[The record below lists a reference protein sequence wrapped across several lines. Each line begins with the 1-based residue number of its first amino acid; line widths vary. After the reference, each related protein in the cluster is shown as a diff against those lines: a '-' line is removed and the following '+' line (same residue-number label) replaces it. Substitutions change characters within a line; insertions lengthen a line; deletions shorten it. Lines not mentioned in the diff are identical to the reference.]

1 MLTQANNYMW
11 LFLAKLIQI
20 LCYKLMLQLSV
31 KTEDTATEL
40 STKTA
45 TLNVGGM
52 KCAGCVKSVER
63 QLQQNSGVISASV
76 NLITEVAV
84 VKYEPELVEPETL
97 ATKLSSKGFPSQL
110 RVSNTNSYENVLT
123 KQEQEN
129 RQQLWRLITA
139 AILLLFS
146 SLGHLHH
153 LGFPALPLLS
163 NIWFH
168 WGLATLALSIPGFDL
183 LLDGAR
189 GLWQRMPNM
198 NTLIGLG
205 TFSAYTTST
214 VALLFPQLGWEC
226 FFDEPVMLLGFIFL
240 GRTLEGRARNKAASA
255 LTALLALQ
263 PKVAH
268 LIAPDSE
275 SRESS
280 MDIPVEQVQVGEWV
294 WVLPGE
300 QVPVD
305 GMVVEGSSAIDESML
320 AGESIPVL
328 KQLGDKVTAGTI
340 NQSGAIAVRTTQTG
354 DNTTLAQIIA
364 SVQDAQMRKAPIQQL
379 ADTVAGYFTYGA
391 MAVAALTLLFW
402 YLVGTKIW
410 PHVLTSIGHD
420 GMTGMFGTTSPL
432 LLSLKL
438 AITVLVISCPCA
450 LGLATPTAILV
461 GTGIGAERG
470 LLIKGGDILE
480 RVHQLDTV
488 VFDKT
493 GTLTV
498 GQPKVTDILHLGRR
512 EIDANRLLQL
522 AATAERGTNHPL
534 ATAIVNSARE
544 RKLPILDGTNF
555 TTIPGLGVSSEIE
568 EKKIW
573 VGNEDWISKQGIEIE
588 KEIEDK
594 AEFLV
599 RQGKSLVYVAVEDSL
614 VGLIAL
620 KDELRPDAAATV
632 KKLHELGLNTILLT
646 GDRPIAAKA
655 IASQVGISQVFAA
668 VKPNQKAAII
678 QSLQT
683 TNKAQATPTKLL
695 PRPMDSGLR
704 EREGPTIAMV
714 GDGINDA
721 PALAQADIGI
731 SLKMGTEVAMETAGI
746 ILMRDRLLDLIQSIE
761 LSKATTSKIR
771 QNLFWALG
779 YNAIAIPIAAGIL
792 LPWGVLLNPATAA
805 AFMAFS
811 SATVVTNSLLLRR
824 FLPKSKDNGIV

>member
-1 MLTQANNYMW
+1 MV
-11 LFLAKLIQI
+11 
-20 LCYKLMLQLSV
+20 QLPV

-45 TLNVGGM
+45 SLNVQGM

-63 QLQQNSGVISASV
+63 QLQQNSGVVAASV

-84 VKYEPELVEPETL
+84 VEYQPELVEPETL
-97 ATKLSSKGFPSQL
+97 ATKLTSKGFPAQL
-110 RVSNTNSYENVLT
+110 RVSNSNSYENVLS

-139 AILLLFS
+139 AMLLLFS

-153 LGFPALPLLS
+153 LGFTPLPLLS

-168 WGLATLALSIPGFDL
+168 WGLATLALAIPGFSIL
-183 LLDGAR
+183 ADGAR
-189 GLWQRMPNM
+189 GLWQGMPNM
-198 NTLIGLG
+198 NSLIGLG

-263 PKVAH
+263 PKVAR
-268 LIAPDSE
+268 LIAPDSK
-275 SRESS
+275 SS
-280 MDIPVEQVQVGEWV
+280 KSKETGIQIPVEQVQVGEWV

-305 GMVVEGSSAIDESML
+305 GVVVEGSSTIDQSMVT
-320 AGESIPVL
+320 GESIAVL
-328 KQLGDKVTAGTI
+328 KQLGDKVTAGTM

-364 SVQDAQMRKAPIQQL
+364 SVQEAQMRKAPIQQL
-379 ADTVAGYFTYGA
+379 ADTVAGYFTYGV
-391 MAVAALTLLFW
+391 MTVAGLTLLFW
-402 YLVGTKIW
+402 YFVGTKIW
-410 PHVLTSIGHD
+410 PDVLLNIGHD
-420 GMTGMFGTTSPL
+420 GMAAMSGSNSSL

-438 AITVLVISCPCA
+438 AIAVLVISCPCA

-480 RVHQLDTV
+480 RVQQLDTV

-493 GTLTV
+493 GTLTI
-498 GQPKVTDILHLGRR
+498 GQPEVTDILPLGNG
-512 EIDANRLLQL
+512 EINVHDLLQL
-522 AATAERGTNHPL
+522 AATAESGTNHPL
-534 ATAIVNSARE
+534 ATAIVNAAKELDIS
-544 RKLPILDGTNF
+544 ILAATNF
-555 TTIPGLGVSSEIE
+555 ATFPGLGVSSEIE
-568 EKKIW
+568 GKRIW
-573 VGNEDWISKQGIEIE
+573 LGNEDWIGKQGIEIE
-588 KEIEDK
+588 KEIKDK
-594 AEFLV
+594 AKYLV
-599 RQGKSLVYVAVEDSL
+599 KQGKNLVYVAVENSL

-632 KKLHELGLNTILLT
+632 KKLQDWGLETVLLT
-646 GDRPIAAKA
+646 GDCWITGKA
-655 IASQVGISQVFAA
+655 IASQVGISQVFAE
-668 VKPNQKAAII
+668 VKPNEKAAII
-678 QSLQT
+678 QSLQA
-683 TNKAQATPTKLL
+683 TNKAQASTTKLL
-695 PRPMDSGLR
+695 PRPLDSGLR
-704 EREGPTIAMV
+704 EREGLTVAMV

-731 SLKMGTEVAMETAGI
+731 SLKMGTEVAVETAGI
-746 ILMRDRLLDLIQSIE
+746 ILMRDRLLDLVQSIQ
-761 LSKATTSKIR
+761 LSKATTKKIR

-792 LPWGVLLNPATAA
+792 LPLGVVLNPATAA
-805 AFMAFS
+805 AFMALS
-811 SATVVTNSLLLRR
+811 SVTVVANSLLLRR
-824 FLPKSKDNGIV
+824 SFSFVKDNDMIEEYNKIPIRNHP